1 MGDIID
7 LERQDDIYR
16 CKHVKLWIIWIN
28 LIGPPISLIFL
39 LFGIIRMIFIK
50 KRKTFLAT
58 LILLIFLSEIIQ
70 CISKLIQLLKY
81 DFTNKRN
88 DKSFDDPDTP
98 RGIICQIQI
107 VLAVFSDFC
116 SLLSTLLLSLRCYD
130 VIKNRRR
137 FFDKGKNGILSI
149 LIFLCLSLAFSISF
163 LFIDRE
169 RTSGNLSYRYD
180 IRDRC
185 SYWCWLDHY
194 TSLAC
199 LGCYYIILGFNIYF
213 ACKTNCY
220 LKKGYKKLL
229 EENQLLPGK
238 VNKIDGAL
246 NEENS
251 DNSPREKR
259 ETFLTNEEK
268 KRIEELRIMRVK
280 CLIYPTVTIAYWLF
294 AATYRIVDDTVMQN
308 YDEGHD
314 PYKKEREERE
324 LFEDHPIFQGIVEFF
339 FVVYTFLSSIRGI
352 LYGLSFIVFEE
363 KIFFNFFR
371 KFMRKFFKD
380 EDLEINSEEEKEL
393 VGNTNSTSL
402 AEVEISNIKENNR
415 ETTQKTIELN
425 ANSYCE
431 EKENE

>member
-70 CISKLIQLLKY
+70 CVSKLIQLLKY

-88 DKSFDDPDTP
+88 DKTFDDPDTP

-149 LIFLCLSLAFSISF
+149 IIFLFLSLAFSISF

-199 LGCYYIILGFNIYF
+199 LGCYYLILGFNIYF

-238 VNKIDGAL
+238 VNKMDGAL

-251 DNSPREKR
+251 ENSPREKR

-314 PYKKEREERE
+314 PYKKESEERE
-324 LFEDHPIFQGIVEFF
+324 LFEEHPFFQGIVEFF

-363 KIFFNFFR
+363 KVFFNFFR
-371 KFMRKFFKD
+371 KFMKKFFKD
-380 EDLEINSEEEKEL
+380 EDLETSEDEKEL

-415 ETTQKTIELN
+415 ETIQKTIELN
-425 ANSYCE
+425 ANSYCD

>member
-88 DKSFDDPDTP
+88 DKTFDDPDTP

-149 LIFLCLSLAFSISF
+149 IIFLCLSLAFSISF

-238 VNKIDGAL
+238 VNKMDGAL

-251 DNSPREKR
+251 ENSPREKR
-259 ETFLTNEEK
+259 ETFLNNEEK

-314 PYKKEREERE
+314 PYKKESEERE
-324 LFEDHPIFQGIVEFF
+324 LFEEHPFFQGIVEFF

-363 KIFFNFFR
+363 KVFFNFFR
-371 KFMRKFFKD
+371 KFMKKFFKD
-380 EDLEINSEEEKEL
+380 EDLETSEDEKEL

-415 ETTQKTIELN
+415 ETIQKTIELN
-425 ANSYCE
+425 ANSYCD

>member
-238 VNKIDGAL
+238 VNKMDGAL

-251 DNSPREKR
+251 ENSPREKR

-352 LYGLSFIVFEE
+352 LY
-363 KIFFNFFR
+363 
-371 KFMRKFFKD
+371 
-380 EDLEINSEEEKEL
+380 
-393 VGNTNSTSL
+393 
-402 AEVEISNIKENNR
+402 
-415 ETTQKTIELN
+415 
-425 ANSYCE
+425 
-431 EKENE
+431 